1 MPEPGTGHAAVQVP
15 LYQINTLLAH
25 LGLSNRHA
33 VAEDLLR
40 LVGAHVPLAQCAIFS
55 FESPNRPRT
64 VAMGDRSRTSALPR
78 IAQSYV
84 TRFFRLDPVLAVMQA
99 ELAAARAAG
108 VAQPRTVLHRQRPQD
123 IAHPDY
129 RHVCYELP
137 QVAERLAMLALYE
150 GRFWMSVNFYRG
162 LEHGPFDAHSLAVM
176 QAFAPTIVHAV
187 RLHHTG
193 NTLHQDL
200 GDLMLARAAR
210 RCPHLTP
217 RDLDVLR
224 CLLQGQTNEAMGH
237 TLGLTPASVQTYLKR
252 TFRKLGISG
261 QRELLALLMEPP
273 PLPMHGQPMH
283 RPQMR
288 EIPDPEAALMSPSG
302 DMAAGRSAYTGQQ
315 PTSPPAQATPETI
328 PHAHTA
334 RPAPAIHLLPVPGV

>member
-1 MPEPGTGHAAVQVP
+1 MPDHWTVPSATPLPHHLPGSQRPAVQTLP
-15 LYQINTLLAH
+15 LTVELPQINTLLAH

-200 GDLMLARAAR
+200 GDLMLARATR

-261 QRELLALLMEPP
+261 QRELLALLMEP
-273 PLPMHGQPMH
+273 
-283 RPQMR
+283 
-288 EIPDPEAALMSPSG
+288 
-302 DMAAGRSAYTGQQ
+302 
-315 PTSPPAQATPETI
+315 SPPADTRPAD
-328 PHAHTA
+328 A
-334 RPAPAIHLLPVPGV
+334 RPAAAPPADAGNP